1 LAYCEIQLSRS
12 RARAAV
18 EADWPDAYGVDR
30 YVRGT
35 GMDPSAVRGDAAI
48 AARILNCVTAQLN
61 ESTDRFAFAG
71 LPQAEAYGI
80 AIGLGVL
87 AKLIKAGLTV
97 ARPFGALWVDLVQIG
112 EHRRHRR

>member
-61 ESTDRFAFAG
+61 ELTDRFVFAG
-71 LPQAEAYGI
+71 LPQAQAYGI
-80 AIGLGVL
+80 AIGVGVL
-87 AKLIKAGLTV
+87 AKRRAPPIATATQERRMLSTT
-97 ARPFGALWVDLVQIG
+97 RPG
-112 EHRRHRR
+112 EPTFMRV